1 MSNSLWNNIPLQDL
15 VREFFARKPSDVDG
29 VMNTSAYYYRLYL
42 LKKLFGRF
50 AFENVPEG
58 WDHDYMLEVLF
69 MEGYFCVTDTE
80 AGILP
85 LKCGLS
91 GINVFE
97 KPTTAVIANPVLGSF
112 ERTIDVTCAICQL
125 QPNYEG
131 VYPIINR
138 YATLLAMCDSSI
150 AVNLMNTKT
159 TFVFGASNKAQ
170 AETFKQL
177 YDKIAC
183 GEPAVFMKDGLNE
196 EQFFTIPAKYN
207 FIAEDVQILK
217 RKIVNEFLTEIGI
230 NNANLDKRERL
241 TDNEVE
247 ANDQE
252 VIANIQCWIDNI
264 TWGIERINRMFN
276 LNLRFV
282 VRDFGGTSKKE
293 ETKNES
299 SELG

>member
-1 MSNSLWNNIPLQDL
+1 MSKNPLWNNVPISDL
-15 VREFFARKPSDVDG
+15 VRDFFARRPADVDG

-50 AFENVPEG
+50 AIENVPDG
-58 WDHDYMLEVLF
+58 WDIDYMLEVLF
-69 MEGYFCVTDTE
+69 MNGYFCVTDTE
-80 AGILP
+80 AGVLP

-97 KPTTAVIANPVLGSF
+97 KPTTAIIANPVLGNF
-112 ERTIDVTCAICQL
+112 ERIIDVNCVICQL

-131 VYPIINR
+131 VYPLINR

-150 AVNLMNTKT
+150 SVNLMNTKAA
-159 TFVFGASNKAQ
+159 FIFGVSNKAQ
-170 AETFKQL
+170 AETLKQMF
-177 YDKIAC
+177 DKISC

-196 EQFFTIPAKYN
+196 ENFFAIPAKQNY
-207 FIAEDVQILK
+207 IANDVQILK
-217 RKIVNEFLTEIGI
+217 RQIIAEFLTEIGI
-230 NNANLDKRERL
+230 NNTNIDKRERL
-241 TDNEVE
+241 TDDEVN

-264 TWGIERINRMFN
+264 NIGIAKINRMFN

-282 VRDFGGTSKKE
+282 VRDFGGREVAKD
-293 ETKNES
+293 ES
-299 SELG
+299 TESN

>member
-1 MSNSLWNNIPLQDL
+1 MSNSLWNNIPLKDL
-15 VREFFARKPSDVDG
+15 LREFFARKPSDVDG

-112 ERTIDVTCAICQL
+112 ERIIDVTCAICQL

-196 EQFFTIPAKYN
+196 EQFFTIPAKQN

-252 VIANIQCWIDNI
+252 VIANIQCWIDNV
-264 TWGIERINRMFN
+264 TWGVKRINEMYG

-282 VRDFGGTSKKE
+282 VRDFGGVKKE
-293 ETKNES
+293 DMQDES
-299 SELG
+299 SKLG

>member
-196 EQFFTIPAKYN
+196 EQFFTIPAKHN

-217 RKIVNEFLTEIGI
+217 RKIIDEFLTEIGI

-252 VIANIQCWIDNI
+252 VIANIQCWIDNV
-264 TWGIERINRMFN
+264 TWGVNRINEMYG

-282 VRDFGGTSKKE
+282 VRDFGGVKKE
-293 ETKNES
+293 DMKDEK
-299 SELG
+299 LQLW